1 MQCNIDAKGKLVRL
15 VSGLF
20 VAATGLVLLVLVG
33 LGVVNG
39 SWPWVLGVLCLLG
52 GGFQIFEAWA
62 GWCVV
67 RAMGFKTSI

>member
-20 VAATGLVLLVLVG
+20 VTAVGLVLLLLAA
-33 LGVVNG
+33 LGVASG
-39 SWPWVLGVLCLLG
+39 LWPWVVGVVCLVS
-52 GGFQIFEAWA
+52 GGFQVFEAWA